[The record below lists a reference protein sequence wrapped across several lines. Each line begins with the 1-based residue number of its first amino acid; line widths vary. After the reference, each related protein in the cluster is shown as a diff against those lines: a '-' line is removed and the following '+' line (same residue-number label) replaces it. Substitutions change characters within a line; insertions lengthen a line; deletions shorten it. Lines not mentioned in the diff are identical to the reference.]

1 MEKLLKYIRIN
12 HLELVL
18 AGFFFILIN
27 VSKLAG
33 PYILLM
39 AIVILINYLR
49 KTITFQLN
57 KFSLLF
63 ALFYSAYAIG
73 IIWTENMDQASKY
86 LEYKAVFIL
95 FPFLFSF
102 RKPTGFTMKPIYW
115 GLILA
120 TLLSF
125 AYGIYIGIPCYIQ
138 HFSFPYC
145 FLKSHLSPHMHPTYM
160 SVFALLSMVSAYF
173 LHKEGSFKRATLFV
187 LIGVL
192 VLYTLLLMSLAG
204 LLSIMLLGTILFLVY
219 LKNRFS
225 LKVMIC
231 FTLVGICLLVV
242 LIFKTPFIRDDINE
256 TARTTER
263 YFKSEGKFIQQLSES
278 PSSTETRLVMWSIT
292 CEEIAKHPLGV
303 GTGNVDI
310 YLGNNI
316 RAKGNPT
323 FADQEYNPHNQF
335 LQTQLEIGV
344 FGLIILLLITFG
356 GVIYS
361 IKKRSLLLI
370 VLFLSLLLN
379 SLFESMLQLQA
390 GIIFYLFF
398 FMIQSIADKSNSYK
412 LPNEK
417 N

>member
-1 MEKLLKYIRIN
+1 MEKLLNYIRIH

-18 AGFFFILIN
+18 AGFFFVLIN
-27 VSKLAG
+27 ASKLAG

-39 AIVILINYLR
+39 VLVILINYVR
-49 KTITFQLN
+49 KTISFQLN

-63 ALFYSAYAIG
+63 AMLYCAYAIG
-73 IIWTENMDQASKY
+73 IIWTENMDQATKY
-86 LEYKAVFIL
+86 LENKAVFIL

-102 RKPTGFTMKPIYW
+102 RKPTGFAMKPIYW

-120 TLLSF
+120 TLVSF
-125 AYGIYIGIPCYIQ
+125 GYGIYIGIPCYIQ

-173 LHKEGSFKRATLFV
+173 LYKEGSIKRVSFFG
-187 LIGVL
+187 LIGLL

-204 LLSIMLLGTILFLVY
+204 LLSIVVFGAILFLVY
-219 LKNRFS
+219 LKNKFS
-225 LKVMIC
+225 VKVMVG
-231 FTLVGICLLVV
+231 FTLLAISLLAL

-263 YFKSEGKFIQQLSES
+263 YFESPQKFIQQLSDS
-278 PSSTETRLVMWSIT
+278 PSSSETRLVMWSIT
-292 CEEIAKHPLGV
+292 WEEITAHPFGV
-303 GTGNVDI
+303 GTGNVAI
-310 YLGNNI
+310 YLGKNI
-316 RAKGNPT
+316 RSKGNPS
-323 FADQEYNPHNQF
+323 FADKEYNPHNQF

-356 GVIYS
+356 GVVYS
-361 IKKRSLLLI
+361 VKKRSVVLI
-370 VLFLSLLLN
+370 VLFSSLLLN

-398 FMIQSIADKSNSYK
+398 FMLVEIGQNNRISTK
-412 LPNEK
+412 
-417 N
+417 

>member
-1 MEKLLKYIRIN
+1 MEKLLNYIRIN
-12 HLELVL
+12 FLELIF

-27 VSKLAG
+27 ASKLAG

-39 AIVILINYLR
+39 VLVILLNYVR
-49 KTITFQLN
+49 KTISFQLN

-63 ALFYSAYAIG
+63 ALLYCGYAFG
-73 IIWTENMDQASKY
+73 IIWTQNMDQATKY
-86 LEYKAVFIL
+86 LENKAVFIL

-102 RKPTGFTMKPIYW
+102 RKPTGFAMKPIYW

-120 TLLSF
+120 TLVSF

-173 LHKEGSFKRATLFV
+173 LYKEGSIKRVTLIG

-204 LLSIMLLGTILFLVY
+204 LLSILILGAILFLVY

-225 LKVMIC
+225 VKVMIG
-231 FTLVGICLLVV
+231 FTLVAISLLVV
-242 LIFKTPFIRDDINE
+242 LIFKTPFVRNDINE
-256 TARTTER
+256 TMRTSER
-263 YFKSEGKFIQQLSES
+263 YFKSPTKFIQQLSES
-278 PSSTETRLVMWSIT
+278 PSSSETRLVMWSIT
-292 CEEIAKHPLGV
+292 CEEIAKHPFGV

-310 YLGNNI
+310 YLGKNI

-323 FADQEYNPHNQF
+323 FADKQYNPHNQF
-335 LQTQLEIGV
+335 LQTQLEIGIV
-344 FGLIILLLITFG
+344 GLLILIFITIG
-356 GVIYS
+356 GVIYGV
-361 IKKRSLLLI
+361 KKRNVLLI
-370 VLFLSLLLN
+370 ILFSSLLLN

-390 GIIFYLFF
+390 GIIFYLYF
-398 FMIQSIADKSNSYK
+398 FMLIIIAEQSNPKKSLS
-412 LPNEK
+412 
-417 N
+417 

>member
-1 MEKLLKYIRIN
+1 MEKLLNYIRIN
-12 HLELVL
+12 YLELIL
-18 AGFFFILIN
+18 AGFFFVLIN
-27 VSKLAG
+27 ASKLAG

-39 AIVILINYLR
+39 VLVIIINYVR

-63 ALFYSAYAIG
+63 ALLYCAYAIG

-86 LEYKAVFIL
+86 LENKAVFIL

-102 RKPTGFTMKPIYW
+102 RKPTGFAMKPIYW

-120 TLLSF
+120 TLVSF

-173 LHKEGSFKRATLFV
+173 LYKEGLIKRLTLFG

-192 VLYTLLLMSLAG
+192 LLYTLLLMSLAG
-204 LLSIMLLGTILFLVY
+204 LLSVLLLGGILFLVY

-225 LKVMIC
+225 VKVMIG
-231 FTLVGICLLVV
+231 FTLVAISLLVV
-242 LIFKTPFIRDDINE
+242 LVFKMPFVRNDINE
-256 TARTTER
+256 TARTSER
-263 YFKSEGKFIQQLSES
+263 YFKSPKKFIQQLSES
-278 PSSTETRLVMWSIT
+278 PSSSETRLVMWSIT
-292 CEEIAKHPLGV
+292 CEEIAKHPFGV

-310 YLGNNI
+310 YLGKNI
-316 RAKGNPT
+316 RTKGNPT
-323 FADQEYNPHNQF
+323 FADKQYNPHNQF
-335 LQTQLEIGV
+335 LQTQLEIGIV
-344 FGLIILLLITFG
+344 GLLILIFITIG
-356 GVIYS
+356 GVIYGVR
-361 IKKRSLLLI
+361 KRNMLLI
-370 VLFLSLLLN
+370 ILFSSLLLN

-390 GIIFYLFF
+390 GIIFYLYF
-398 FMIQSIADKSNSYK
+398 FMLIIIAEQSNPKKSLS
-412 LPNEK
+412 
-417 N
+417 

>member
-1 MEKLLKYIRIN
+1 MM
-12 HLELVL
+12 
-18 AGFFFILIN
+18 IL
-27 VSKLAG
+27 
-33 PYILLM
+33 
-39 AIVILINYLR
+39 VILINYVR

-73 IIWTENMDQASKY
+73 IIWTENMDQATKY

-102 RKPTGFTMKPIYW
+102 RKPTGFAMKPIYW

-125 AYGIYIGIPCYIQ
+125 AYGVYIGIPCYIQ

-204 LLSIMLLGTILFLVY
+204 LLSILLLGAILFLVY

-225 LKVMIC
+225 VKVMIG
-231 FTLVGICLLVV
+231 FTLVAISLLVA

-256 TARTTER
+256 TARATER
-263 YFKSEGKFIQQLSES
+263 YFKSEEQFIQQLSES
-278 PSSTETRLVMWSIT
+278 PSSSETRLVMWSIT
-292 CEEIAKHPLGV
+292 CEEIAQHPLGV

-310 YLGNNI
+310 YLGKNI

-361 IKKRSLLLI
+361 VKKRSLLLI
-370 VLFLSLLLN
+370 VLFSSLLLN

-398 FMIQSIADKSNSYK
+398 FMIQSIANKSNSYK
-412 LPNEK
+412 LPNE
-417 N
+417 ND

>member
-1 MEKLLKYIRIN
+1 MEKLLNYIRIH

-18 AGFFFILIN
+18 AGFFFVLIN
-27 VSKLAG
+27 ASKLAG
-33 PYILLM
+33 PYILL
-39 AIVILINYLR
+39 IVLVVILNYVR

-63 ALFYSAYAIG
+63 ALLYCAYAIG
-73 IIWTENMDQASKY
+73 IIWTENMDQATKY
-86 LEYKAVFIL
+86 LENKAVFIL

-102 RKPTGFTMKPIYW
+102 RKPTGFSMIPIYW

-125 AYGIYIGIPCYIQ
+125 GYGIYIGIPCYIE

-160 SVFALLSMVSAYF
+160 SVFALLSMISAYF
-173 LHKEGSFKRATLFV
+173 LFKEGSIKRLSFFG

-204 LLSIMLLGTILFLVY
+204 LLSILVLGAILFLVY
-219 LKNRFS
+219 LKNKFS
-225 LKVMIC
+225 FKVMIG
-231 FTLVGICLLVV
+231 FTLVAISLLVV

-256 TARTTER
+256 TVRTTER
-263 YFKSEGKFIQQLSES
+263 YFESPEKFIQQLSES
-278 PSSTETRLVMWSIT
+278 PSSSETRLVMWSIT
-292 CEEIAKHPLGV
+292 IEEIAEHPFGV

-310 YLGNNI
+310 YLGKNI
-316 RAKGNPT
+316 REKGNPT
-323 FADQEYNPHNQF
+323 FAEKQYNPHNQF

-344 FGLIILLLITFG
+344 FGLIILLFITFG
-356 GVIYS
+356 GLVYS
-361 IKKRSLLLI
+361 VKKRSVVLI
-370 VLFLSLLLN
+370 VLFSSLLLN

-398 FMIQSIADKSNSYK
+398 FLLVEIGENSQTSAK
-412 LPNEK
+412 
-417 N
+417 

>member
-1 MEKLLKYIRIN
+1 VEKLLNYIRIN
-12 HLELVL
+12 YLELIF

-27 VSKLAG
+27 ASKLAG

-39 AIVILINYLR
+39 VLVILINYVR
-49 KTITFQLN
+49 KTISFQLN

-63 ALFYSAYAIG
+63 ALLYCAYTIG

-86 LEYKAVFIL
+86 LENKAVFIL

-102 RKPTGFTMKPIYW
+102 RKPNGFEMKPIYW

-120 TLLSF
+120 TLMSF

-173 LHKEGSFKRATLFV
+173 LYKEGSIKRVTLFG
-187 LIGVL
+187 LICVL

-204 LLSIMLLGTILFLVY
+204 LLSILILGAILFLVY

-225 LKVMIC
+225 VKVMIG
-231 FTLVGICLLVV
+231 FTLVAISLLVV
-242 LIFKTPFIRDDINE
+242 LIFKAPFVRNDINE

-263 YFKSEGKFIQQLSES
+263 YFKSPEKFIQQLSES
-278 PSSTETRLVMWSIT
+278 PSSSETRLVMWSIT
-292 CEEIAKHPLGV
+292 CEEIAKHPFGV

-310 YLGNNI
+310 YLAKNI
-316 RAKGNPT
+316 RTKGNPT
-323 FADQEYNPHNQF
+323 FADKEYNPHNQF
-335 LQTQLEIGV
+335 LQTQLEIGIV
-344 FGLIILLLITFG
+344 GLLILIFITIG
-356 GVIYS
+356 GVIYGV
-361 IKKRSLLLI
+361 KKRNVLLI
-370 VLFLSLLLN
+370 VLFSSLLLN

-390 GIIFYLFF
+390 GIIFYLYF
-398 FMIQSIADKSNSYK
+398 FMLIIIAEQSNPKKSLS
-412 LPNEK
+412 
-417 N
+417 

>member
-1 MEKLLKYIRIN
+1 MEKLLNYIRIH

-18 AGFFFILIN
+18 AGFFFVLIN
-27 VSKLAG
+27 ASKLAG
-33 PYILLM
+33 PYILL
-39 AIVILINYLR
+39 IVLVIILNYAR

-63 ALFYSAYAIG
+63 ALLYCAYAIG
-73 IIWTENMDQASKY
+73 IIWTENMDQATKY
-86 LEYKAVFIL
+86 LENKAVFIL

-102 RKPTGFTMKPIYW
+102 RKPTGFSMIPIYW

-125 AYGIYIGIPCYIQ
+125 GYGIYIGIPCYIE

-160 SVFALLSMVSAYF
+160 SVFALLSMISAYF
-173 LHKEGSFKRATLFV
+173 LFKEGSIKRLSFFG

-204 LLSIMLLGTILFLVY
+204 LLSILVLGAILFLVY
-219 LKNRFS
+219 LKNKFS
-225 LKVMIC
+225 FKVMIG
-231 FTLVGICLLVV
+231 FTLVAISLLVV
-242 LIFKTPFIRDDINE
+242 LIFKTPFIRDDIHE
-256 TARTTER
+256 TVRTTER
-263 YFKSEGKFIQQLSES
+263 YFESPEKFIQQLSES
-278 PSSTETRLVMWSIT
+278 PSSSETRLVMWSIT
-292 CEEIAKHPLGV
+292 FEEIAEHPFGV

-310 YLGNNI
+310 YLGKNI
-316 RAKGNPT
+316 REKGNPT
-323 FADQEYNPHNQF
+323 FAEKQYNPHNQF

-344 FGLIILLLITFG
+344 FGLIILLFITFG
-356 GVIYS
+356 GLVYS
-361 IKKRSLLLI
+361 VKKRSVVLI
-370 VLFLSLLLN
+370 VLFSSLLLN

-398 FMIQSIADKSNSYK
+398 FLLVEIGENSQTSAK
-412 LPNEK
+412 
-417 N
+417 

>member
-1 MEKLLKYIRIN
+1 MEKLLNYIRVN
-12 HLELVL
+12 YLELIF
-18 AGFFFILIN
+18 AGFFFVLIN
-27 VSKLAG
+27 ASKLAG

-39 AIVILINYLR
+39 VLVIIINYVR

-63 ALFYSAYAIG
+63 ALLYCAYAIG

-86 LEYKAVFIL
+86 LENKAVFIL

-102 RKPTGFTMKPIYW
+102 RKPGGFTMKPIYW

-125 AYGIYIGIPCYIQ
+125 AYGIYVGIPCYIQ

-160 SVFALLSMVSAYF
+160 SVFALLSMVSAFF
-173 LHKEGSFKRATLFV
+173 LYKEGSIKRLTLYG

-204 LLSIMLLGTILFLVY
+204 LLSIFLLGALLFLVY

-225 LKVMIC
+225 VKVMIG
-231 FTLVGICLLVV
+231 FTLVAISLLVV
-242 LIFKTPFIRDDINE
+242 LIFKAPFIREDINE

-263 YFKSEGKFIQQLSES
+263 YFESPEKFIQQLSES
-278 PSSTETRLVMWSIT
+278 PSSSETRLVMWSIT
-292 CEEIAKHPLGV
+292 CEEIAKHPFGV

-310 YLGNNI
+310 YLGKNI
-316 RAKGNPT
+316 RTKGNPT
-323 FADQEYNPHNQF
+323 FADKQYNPHNQF
-335 LQTQLEIGV
+335 LQTQLEIGIV
-344 FGLIILLLITFG
+344 GLFILFFITIG
-356 GVIYS
+356 GVIYGV
-361 IKKRSLLLI
+361 KKRNVLLI
-370 VLFLSLLLN
+370 VLFSSLLLN

-390 GIIFYLFF
+390 GIIFYLYF
-398 FMIQSIADKSNSYK
+398 FMLVIIAEQSNLKKSLS
-412 LPNEK
+412 
-417 N
+417 

>member
-1 MEKLLKYIRIN
+1 MM
-12 HLELVL
+12 
-18 AGFFFILIN
+18 IL
-27 VSKLAG
+27 
-33 PYILLM
+33 
-39 AIVILINYLR
+39 VILINYVR

-73 IIWTENMDQASKY
+73 IIWTENMDQATKY

-102 RKPTGFTMKPIYW
+102 RKPTGFAMKPIYW

-125 AYGIYIGIPCYIQ
+125 AYGVYIGIPCYIQ

-173 LHKEGSFKRATLFV
+173 LHKEGSFRRATLFV

-204 LLSIMLLGTILFLVY
+204 LLSILLLGAILFLVY

-225 LKVMIC
+225 VKVMIG
-231 FTLVGICLLVV
+231 FTLVAISLLVA

-256 TARTTER
+256 TARATER
-263 YFKSEGKFIQQLSES
+263 YFKSEEQFIQQLSES
-278 PSSTETRLVMWSIT
+278 PSSSETRLVMWSIT
-292 CEEIAKHPLGV
+292 CEEIAQHPLGV

-310 YLGNNI
+310 YLGKNI

-361 IKKRSLLLI
+361 VKKRSLLLI
-370 VLFLSLLLN
+370 VLFSSLLLN

-412 LPNEK
+412 LPNE
-417 N
+417 ND

>member
-1 MEKLLKYIRIN
+1 
-12 HLELVL
+12 VL

-33 PYILLM
+33 PYISMMIL
-39 AIVILINYLR
+39 VILINYVR

-73 IIWTENMDQASKY
+73 IIWTENMDQATKY

-102 RKPTGFTMKPIYW
+102 RKPTGFAMKPIYW

-125 AYGIYIGIPCYIQ
+125 AYGVYIGIPCYIQ

-173 LHKEGSFKRATLFV
+173 LHKEGSFRRATLFV

-204 LLSIMLLGTILFLVY
+204 LLSILLLGAILFLVY

-225 LKVMIC
+225 VKVMIG
-231 FTLVGICLLVV
+231 FTLVAISLLVA

-256 TARTTER
+256 TARATER
-263 YFKSEGKFIQQLSES
+263 YFKSEEQFIQQLSES
-278 PSSTETRLVMWSIT
+278 PSSSETRLVMWSIT
-292 CEEIAKHPLGV
+292 CEEIAQHPLGV

-310 YLGNNI
+310 YLGKNI

-361 IKKRSLLLI
+361 VKKRSLLLI
-370 VLFLSLLLN
+370 VLFSSLLLN

-412 LPNEK
+412 LPNE
-417 N
+417 ND

>member
-1 MEKLLKYIRIN
+1 MM
-12 HLELVL
+12 
-18 AGFFFILIN
+18 IL
-27 VSKLAG
+27 
-33 PYILLM
+33 
-39 AIVILINYLR
+39 VILINYVR

-73 IIWTENMDQASKY
+73 IIWTENMDQATKY

-102 RKPTGFTMKPIYW
+102 RKPTGFAMKPIYW

-125 AYGIYIGIPCYIQ
+125 AYGVYIGIPCYIQ

-173 LHKEGSFKRATLFV
+173 LHKEGSFRRATLFV

-204 LLSIMLLGTILFLVY
+204 LLSILLLGAILFLVY

-225 LKVMIC
+225 VKVMIG
-231 FTLVGICLLVV
+231 FTLVAISLLVA

-256 TARTTER
+256 TARATER
-263 YFKSEGKFIQQLSES
+263 YFKSEEKFIQQLSES
-278 PSSTETRLVMWSIT
+278 PSSSETRLVMWSIT
-292 CEEIAKHPLGV
+292 CEEIAQHPLGV

-310 YLGNNI
+310 YLGKNI

-361 IKKRSLLLI
+361 VKKRSLLLI
-370 VLFLSLLLN
+370 VLFSSLLLN

-412 LPNEK
+412 LPNE
-417 N
+417 ND

>member
-1 MEKLLKYIRIN
+1 MM
-12 HLELVL
+12 
-18 AGFFFILIN
+18 IL
-27 VSKLAG
+27 
-33 PYILLM
+33 
-39 AIVILINYLR
+39 VILINYVR

-73 IIWTENMDQASKY
+73 IIWTENMDQATKY

-102 RKPTGFTMKPIYW
+102 RKPTGFAMKPIYW

-125 AYGIYIGIPCYIQ
+125 AYGVYIGIPCYIQ

-173 LHKEGSFKRATLFV
+173 LHKEGSFRRATLFV

-204 LLSIMLLGTILFLVY
+204 LLSILLLGAILFLVY

-225 LKVMIC
+225 VKVMIG
-231 FTLVGICLLVV
+231 FTLVAISLLVA

-263 YFKSEGKFIQQLSES
+263 YFKSEEKFIQQLSES
-278 PSSTETRLVMWSIT
+278 PSSSETRLVMWSIT
-292 CEEIAKHPLGV
+292 CEEIAQHPLGV

-310 YLGNNI
+310 YLGKNI

-361 IKKRSLLLI
+361 VKKRSLLLI
-370 VLFLSLLLN
+370 VLFSSLLLN

-398 FMIQSIADKSNSYK
+398 FMIQSIANKSNSYK
-412 LPNEK
+412 LPNE
-417 N
+417 ND

>member
-1 MEKLLKYIRIN
+1 
-12 HLELVL
+12 L
-18 AGFFFILIN
+18 AGFFFVLIN
-27 VSKLAG
+27 ASKLAG

-39 AIVILINYLR
+39 VLVIIINYVR

-63 ALFYSAYAIG
+63 ALLYCAYAIG

-86 LEYKAVFIL
+86 LENKAVFIL

-102 RKPTGFTMKPIYW
+102 RKPTGFAMKPIYW

-120 TLLSF
+120 TLVSF

-173 LHKEGSFKRATLFV
+173 LYKEGLIKRLTLFG

-192 VLYTLLLMSLAG
+192 LLYTLLLMSLAG
-204 LLSIMLLGTILFLVY
+204 LLSVLLLGGILFLVY

-225 LKVMIC
+225 VKVMIG
-231 FTLVGICLLVV
+231 FTLVAISLLVV
-242 LIFKTPFIRDDINE
+242 LVFKMPFVRNDINE
-256 TARTTER
+256 TARTSER
-263 YFKSEGKFIQQLSES
+263 YFKSPKKFIQQLSES
-278 PSSTETRLVMWSIT
+278 PSSSETRLVMWSIT
-292 CEEIAKHPLGV
+292 CEEIAKHPFGV

-310 YLGNNI
+310 YLGKNI
-316 RAKGNPT
+316 RTKGNPT
-323 FADQEYNPHNQF
+323 FADKQYNPHNQF
-335 LQTQLEIGV
+335 LQTQLEIGIV
-344 FGLIILLLITFG
+344 GLLILIFITIG
-356 GVIYS
+356 GVIYGVR
-361 IKKRSLLLI
+361 KRNMLLI
-370 VLFLSLLLN
+370 ILFSSLLLN

-390 GIIFYLFF
+390 GIIFYLYF
-398 FMIQSIADKSNSYK
+398 FMLIIIAEQSNPKKSLS
-412 LPNEK
+412 
-417 N
+417 